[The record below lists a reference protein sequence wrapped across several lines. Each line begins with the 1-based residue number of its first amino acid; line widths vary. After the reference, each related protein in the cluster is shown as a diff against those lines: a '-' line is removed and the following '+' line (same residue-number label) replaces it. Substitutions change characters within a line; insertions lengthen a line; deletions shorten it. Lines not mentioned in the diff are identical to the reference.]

1 MAPYILREMLQH
13 LLNRLLST
21 LILFDLLKKREE
33 PTYDMILIAQKERT
47 IAVNAM
53 MLGAAFGALAIW
65 LVLVIK
71 GSENIMI
78 VIAGIFL
85 SFGLV
90 QQIVSVG
97 LDTVTMNLGRFMSSW
112 NSILNTLAKHRN
124 TPEWQRLRDATE
136 EIFVFPQIIHALP
149 YSIKENSS
157 VEAVTSYLD
166 EHRWELGYP
175 QTIFGH
181 DEKSLLSFSNYAI
194 EVLRNRMDVYDRLLT
209 MQQRTGT
216 VNPVVFVAA
225 GTLIWLLS

>member
-1 MAPYILREMLQH
+1 MAPYILKEMFQH
-13 LLNRLLST
+13 LLTRLLST
-21 LILFDLLKKREE
+21 LILVDLLKKREQH
-33 PTYDMILIAQKERT
+33 TYDMALIAQKERT
-47 IAVNAM
+47 IAVNALI
-53 MLGAAFGALAIW
+53 LGAAFGALAIW
-65 LVLVIK
+65 LVLIIK
-71 GSENIMI
+71 GSGNIMI
-78 VIAGIFL
+78 VIAGILL

-112 NSILNTLAKHRN
+112 NSILNTLAKHHN
-124 TPEWQRLRDATE
+124 TPEWRRLRDETE

-149 YSIKENSS
+149 YNIKENSS
-157 VEAVTSYLD
+157 VEAITSYLD

-175 QTIFGH
+175 QTIFRH

-194 EVLRNRMDVYDRLLT
+194 EILRDRMDVYDRLLT